1 MYQKQKVK
9 RVPPHYFETPET
21 ASLRSKQL
29 QRKYK
34 IDSLDR
40 KSLMR
45 ELDKWFSLFVRL
57 RDRKCVL
64 TGLQVEKDGY
74 KMAETCGHLFPR
86 GNMMTRF
93 DEKLCFGLS
102 VIKNGENEDDQREEH
117 EHELNQWFI
126 RKYGVDIY
134 DHAKV
139 QSSMIFKLPTY
150 RVDELIQE
158 YKEKYQKL
166 LDKV

>member
-1 MYQKQKVK
+1 
-9 RVPPHYFETPET
+9 
-21 ASLRSKQL
+21 
-29 QRKYK
+29 
-34 IDSLDR
+34 
-40 KSLMR
+40 
-45 ELDKWFSLFVRL
+45 
-57 RDRKCVL
+57 
-64 TGLQVEKDGY
+64 
-74 KMAETCGHLFPR
+74 MAETCGHLFPR

-102 VIKNGENEDDQREEH
+102 AIKNSENEDDTRVEH

-126 RKYGVDIY
+126 RKYGMEAY
-134 DHAKV
+134 EHAKV

-150 RVDELIQE
+150 RIEELIQE